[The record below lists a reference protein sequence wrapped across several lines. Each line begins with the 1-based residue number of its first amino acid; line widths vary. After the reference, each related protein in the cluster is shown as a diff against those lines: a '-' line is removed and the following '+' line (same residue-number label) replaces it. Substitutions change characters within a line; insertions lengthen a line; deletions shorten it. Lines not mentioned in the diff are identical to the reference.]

1 MAPGFQR
8 LVNKWVS
15 ITRNSNVDSPHC
27 SNHGS
32 KAKARSEDH
41 STQTADT
48 SSTAC
53 SSYFAGS
60 HAENQEKSV
69 TQPDHSTNCPECADI
84 HEKVKEYIEISQYFE
99 ELQCKQCRK
108 VLADAIEAV
117 DSLNV
122 KTDPSHDAMSEG
134 EEDDSWFA
142 ESQESS
148 DEESSVE
155 QSKTGAFLYQL
166 ADFVENHD
174 DIPFDLI
181 DLWVPVFNP
190 DATHN
195 SIPQLFHAG
204 HIVASNAPNSSKK
217 NEFGQSSMVFSFEP
231 GDGIPGR
238 VYTSGLPI
246 WESDLSNSAS
256 FERRD
261 DAKKYGIS
269 TCLGL
274 PVDSTIGRIVA
285 IFYTE
290 HQLTQ
295 RDAELISFIQNSI
308 TSNWNPNPRFILEL
322 DSDINDA
329 TMDDSA
335 DNLPIAPFSNNP
347 NDPPALRPA
356 SFNRQ
361 SSSSSSNIND
371 NNRSLDFDISNLLA
385 EQMPM
390 DESPVSSGYV
400 SLRLVLLRSARST
413 QEEEIVTILRRS
425 YRGYVVIQRR
435 PQDMA
440 LLLVQDY
447 MYLQNSY
454 TRNNAGANPAMRM
467 RSVSYSDMS
476 TTGGN

>member
-1 MAPGFQR
+1 MGGFQR

-15 ITRNSNVDSPHC
+15 ISRNANVDSSHC
-27 SNHGS
+27 SNHGRKS
-32 KAKARSEDH
+32 KGKNEDH
-41 STQTADT
+41 STQTAET
-48 SSTAC
+48 STVC
-53 SSYFAGS
+53 SSFYAGS
-60 HAENQEKSV
+60 NVENQENPVS
-69 TQPDHSTNCPECADI
+69 QPDHSTSCPDCADI

-108 VLADAIEAV
+108 VLTDAIEAV
-117 DSLNV
+117 DSLKV
-122 KTDPSHDAMSEG
+122 QSEPSHDAMSEG
-134 EEDDSWFA
+134 EEDDSWIA
-142 ESQESS
+142 ESESQASS
-148 DEESSVE
+148 DEESIPE
-155 QSKTGAFLYQL
+155 QSKTGPFLYQL
-166 ADFVENHD
+166 ADFVEKYD

-190 DATHN
+190 NATRN
-195 SIPQLFHAG
+195 SIPQLCHAG
-204 HIVASNAPNSSKK
+204 HIVAPNAPNGSKK

-231 GDGIPGR
+231 GSGIPGR

-261 DAKKYGIS
+261 DAKKYGIN

-274 PVDSTIGRIVA
+274 PIDSTIGRIVA

-290 HQLTQ
+290 HQLTHLDKQ
-295 RDAELISFIQNSI
+295 LISFIQNSI
-308 TSNWNPNPRFILEL
+308 ASNWNPNPRFILEL

-329 TMDDSA
+329 AMEDST
-335 DNLPIAPFSNNP
+335 DNSPIAPFSNNS

-356 SFNRQ
+356 SFDRQ
-361 SSSSSSNIND
+361 PSTSSSNVSD
-371 NNRSLDFDISNLLA
+371 NNRSLDFEIANLLA

-390 DESPVSSGYV
+390 GESPVSSGYV
-400 SLRLVLLRSARST
+400 SLRLVLLRSARSA

-425 YRGYVVIQRR
+425 YRGYEVIQRR
-435 PQDMA
+435 PEDMA

-454 TRNNAGANPAMRM
+454 IRNNAGANPAMRM

-476 TTGGN
+476 TVGDN